1 MKIPLVG
8 ESYTARSLTFDA
20 QRTVNMF
27 PEFSTSGSSKEV
39 SCLIGTPGLTL
50 FGSVASTGCRGAYEA
65 QGRAFFVFGSTLY
78 EITASG
84 TSNALGAVPGSA
96 PVGMVDDGVNLV
108 ITCGSYGAYL
118 PLATNILTVYPSTSI
133 FSGCTAPEYLDSYI
147 AFNQPNSPTWY
158 LSDPG
163 NAISFVGDFF
173 AARNGGQDDLC
184 RLAATNRL
192 MLLLGT
198 QTSEFWTDTGN
209 SGFPFQFISGAFIEV
224 GCMAPFSVAKLPQQV
239 FWLAQDRR
247 GFGEVWMCQ
256 GPQAQRISTHPIE
269 EALQGYGYSNL
280 QNATA
285 YTYQQDGHSF
295 YCLNVP
301 GAPTTWC
308 YDIVTQLWHERTY
321 FNLITG
327 QEERHRAQFAIHVFG
342 KVLVGDYASGNI
354 YFFDQGNYTDNG
366 NSIVRVR
373 TFPHIDDDMRRLF
386 FDWLTVD
393 MQTGIG
399 LAFGQG
405 QNPTLMLSYSND
417 GGYTWS
423 SEITVSAG
431 LIGQYKARARW
442 VRLGMTRDRV
452 FKLRISDPVPIC
464 LVAGSIGVREGVP

>member
-39 SCLIGTPGLTL
+39 SCLIGTPGLTSFCVL
-50 FGSVASTGCRGAYEA
+50 PSTGCRGVYEA
-65 QGRAFFVFGSTLY
+65 QGRAFCVYGTTLY
-78 EITASG
+78 ELTSTGTFITYGSIQ
-84 TSNALGAVPGSA
+84 GAD

-108 ITCGSYGAYL
+108 ITCGPFGYYFT
-118 PLATNILTVYPSTSI
+118 LASNTLTAYPSTSV

-163 NAISFVGDFF
+163 NATSFVGVFF
-173 AARNGGQDDLC
+173 AARNGGQDNLC
-184 RLAATNRL
+184 RLVATNRL
-192 MLLLGT
+192 MMLLGT

-247 GFGEVWMCQ
+247 GFGEVWMSQ

-269 EALQGYGYSNL
+269 EALRGYGYANL

-301 GAPTTWC
+301 TANTTWC
-308 YDIVTQLWHERTY
+308 YDTVTSLWHERVWLNTV
-321 FNLITG
+321 TG
-327 QEERHRAQFAIHVFG
+327 QEERHRGQFAAHVFG
-342 KVLVGDYASGNI
+342 KILVGDYATGDV
-354 YFFDQGNYTDNG
+354 YFYDTSNYTDNG
-366 NSIVRVR
+366 NVIERVR
-373 TFPHIDDDMRRLF
+373 TFPHIDDDLRRLF
-386 FDWLTVD
+386 FDSLFVD

-399 LAFGQG
+399 LPTGQG

-423 SEITVSAG
+423 SEITTTAG
-431 LIGQYKARARW
+431 MIGQYRARAMWR
-442 VRLGMTRDRV
+442 RLGMTRDRV
-452 FKLRISDPVPIC
+452 FKLRITDPVPIC
-464 LVAGSIGVREGVP
+464 LVAGSINVREGLQ